1 MCPIINPIINTVMTK
16 NLLKTINVKASDLH
30 YDYVT
35 NMAQYMSDM
44 AIDGEPTSWADFAN
58 EMDLL
63 KDAVTGKASVESLQK
78 FFNDGNTMMGLGSQ
92 MSEFD
97 NFFHKEGGK
106 EDEIALVITDEQGQ
120 TLYIIPG
127 KYIKY

>member
-1 MCPIINPIINTVMTK
+1 MNK
-16 NLLKTINVKASDLH
+16 QLLKTINVKASDLH

-35 NMAQYMSDM
+35 NMAQFMSDM
-44 AIDGEPTSWADFAN
+44 AIDGEPTSWADFAH

-63 KDAVTGKASVESLQK
+63 KDAVTGKASVERLQS
-78 FFNDGNTMMGLGSQ
+78 FFNDGNTMMALGNI

-97 NFFHKEGGK
+97 NFFHKEKGT
-106 EDEIALVITDEQGQ
+106 EDEIALVITDELGK